1 LHVARKTSRDGV
13 IVGGLVL
20 FAKDKLSKGGKVMK
34 KTCSVVCVMVVGL
47 WFSLANVGY
56 AQKAPYLIGFMSDLT
71 GRYST
76 LGIANKRGLEIAIEE
91 INAAGGIN
99 GRQLK
104 AVFYDGES
112 DTAKGVLHTKRLID
126 VDKAVVLTGYTAS
139 GTALACI
146 QTVEAGTTPLL
157 SAGSSEKIW
166 VPTKKWMFNV
176 VPRQKEASIPMLLE
190 ILQQKGAKKIAYIYI
205 DMVYGHTGKET
216 FDSAI
221 KDMNITPAIVEKYA
235 PGSTDV
241 GPQITHIKAAGADGL
256 LITGLVPDTTMV
268 IKNARDMGFTQPI
281 ISDYAIVGPEFID
294 LAGNNAEGIVTTS
307 LKTMVALDLPAN
319 DIQKKVAMDLYSKY
333 TRLHGSFSLY
343 AGHTWDQVYLVA
355 EALKKV
361 DPKLD
366 PANAAD
372 VARIREQIRDNL
384 EQIKGFVGQNGV
396 FNYSADNHNGL
407 GPKCYVPV
415 VVENGKWKLYK
426 GK

>member
-1 LHVARKTSRDGV
+1 MKRTCLIACFMMVW
-13 IVGGLVL
+13 L
-20 FAKDKLSKGGKVMK
+20 LS
-34 KTCSVVCVMVVGL
+34 
-47 WFSLANVGY
+47 SLAGVGH

-99 GRQLK
+99 GRPLK

-112 DTAKGVLHTKRLID
+112 DTAKGVIHTKRLID
-126 VDKAVVLTGYTAS
+126 VDKVVVLTGYTAS

-146 QTVEAGTTPLL
+146 QTVEAGKTPLL

-166 VPTKKWMFNV
+166 VPTKKWLFNV
-176 VPRQKEASIPMLLE
+176 VPRQKEASIPQLLE
-190 ILQQKGAKKIAYIYI
+190 ILQQKGSKKIAYIYI

-216 FDSAI
+216 FDWAV
-221 KDMNITPAIVEKYA
+221 KEMNITPAIVEKYA

-241 GPQITHIKAAGADGL
+241 GPQITHIQAAGADGL
-256 LITGLVPDTTMV
+256 LITGLVPDTAMV
-268 IKNARDMGFTQPI
+268 IKNARDMGFTHPI
-281 ISDYAIVGPEFID
+281 VSDYAIVGPEFID
-294 LAGNNAEGIVTTS
+294 LAGKFGEGIVTTS
-307 LKTMVALDLPAN
+307 LKTMVAPDLPTN
-319 DIQKKVAMDLYSKY
+319 DIQKKVSMELYDKY
-333 TRLHGSFSLY
+333 TKLYGSFSLY

-361 DPKLD
+361 DPGLN
-366 PANAAD
+366 PANSAD
-372 VARIREQIRDNL
+372 IVKIREQLRDNL
-384 EQIKGFVGQNGV
+384 EEIEGFIGQNGV

-415 VVENGKWKLYK
+415 VVEKGKWALYE